1 MVIEKNQIFNLID
14 TNGRRKDIVNALK
27 VYLGILQELK
37 DSYPSET
44 WTTYPNSVAQYLFYT
59 KAVEQSSDVF
69 KIHKNYD
76 DFLEF
81 LGEDSEKFINKDQS
95 WIDENLSTVA
105 RVLDE
110 SIEKRARHYTS
121 NLVKIGFADSA
132 RNITEAGLSYLKGEV
147 VRDEIE
153 SLLPINDTNIVLLR
167 QLLKLRVFSN
177 PTENGERQYYSPMFM
192 ALLLLLSEDT
202 ISTSTF
208 TTLVQGLS
216 PYTDE
221 EVKNKVAEG
230 CSPNLLEKLIQ
241 DSNVTIPEELEQENK
256 IEFEIFKKFFK
267 SSKNSEEVSKIYYSF
282 YETVLQFVMN
292 PNQDEYEI
300 LLQNYFENKKYLDRA
315 FGLGRTVFE
324 YRSKTNPYPLEDFL
338 QKNKDHSL
346 LGVEKFNTSFYK
358 VFDYS
363 KWVDGI
369 KEYSDTTIRMLGATG
384 LFKFRTMPELAYK
397 EILTVLFDL
406 DALKAG
412 LFGNLSEVDF
422 NEYESRERFYFGRN
436 TSLKEILGYSQEKIA
451 EIIEKIKLL
460 LGVSTADEVKKSMQ
474 TRRNNDFVQYIDEK
488 YPKERIID
496 LLSKIT
502 DRNNDKQVQQEV
514 NESAT
519 IPTIYEYL
527 IALAWYYIAG
537 KNFNI
542 YDCYNLT
549 LNADFEPVVN
559 AGGGTGDIVI
569 NYDDSVIMIE
579 VTLMNK
585 NAQKRGEWEPVL
597 RHSLNLKA
605 DNKGKETLTF
615 FVADELDFNTINIWR
630 AVAAV
635 PLESTNNH
643 DQVDGVIIMPFT
655 NQEIVRF
662 LVDNINSEDIIKETK
677 KSFDTIPKITDTQWR
692 ERIMDKIC

>member
-1 MVIEKNQIFNLID
+1 
-14 TNGRRKDIVNALK
+14 
-27 VYLGILQELK
+27 
-37 DSYPSET
+37 
-44 WTTYPNSVAQYLFYT
+44 
-59 KAVEQSSDVF
+59 
-69 KIHKNYD
+69 
-76 DFLEF
+76 
-81 LGEDSEKFINKDQS
+81 
-95 WIDENLSTVA
+95 
-105 RVLDE
+105 
-110 SIEKRARHYTS
+110 
-121 NLVKIGFADSA
+121 
-132 RNITEAGLSYLKGEV
+132 
-147 VRDEIE
+147 
-153 SLLPINDTNIVLLR
+153 
-167 QLLKLRVFSN
+167 
-177 PTENGERQYYSPMFM
+177 
-192 ALLLLLSEDT
+192 
-202 ISTSTF
+202 
-208 TTLVQGLS
+208 
-216 PYTDE
+216 
-221 EVKNKVAEG
+221 
-230 CSPNLLEKLIQ
+230 
-241 DSNVTIPEELEQENK
+241 
-256 IEFEIFKKFFK
+256 
-267 SSKNSEEVSKIYYSF
+267 
-282 YETVLQFVMN
+282 
-292 PNQDEYEI
+292 
-300 LLQNYFENKKYLDRA
+300 
-315 FGLGRTVFE
+315 
-324 YRSKTNPYPLEDFL
+324 
-338 QKNKDHSL
+338 
-346 LGVEKFNTSFYK
+346 
-358 VFDYS
+358 
-363 KWVDGI
+363 
-369 KEYSDTTIRMLGATG
+369 MLGATG